1 MQNRILGYLKNSYKR
16 MRRYFLMKRKVFLTV
31 LVVALAFSLAFA
43 TSPAIGKEK
52 VLKWKMTS
60 TWPPSIDLIRADY
73 AFVEAANQLLKG
85 RLQIKFYT
93 GGTLMPSYEVFDAV
107 SKGTVEA
114 AGDWANYWAGKD
126 PVFDTLGSYPM
137 GMTPM
142 DYFVWIYGG
151 EGHKIYEEAYGKF
164 GMMYLV
170 TGVTPM
176 ECGLRSNKPIRSL
189 EDIKGKKIRMS
200 GQTQGKLLKD
210 LGAAHIAMSGQEIYQ
225 ALQKGV
231 IDAAEFCS
239 PSCDWGM
246 GFGEVTKFWAVP
258 GWHQPASVMGVMINK
273 KVWDSLGED
282 LQKDLRLA
290 AKAACV
296 KFFAEQYYDTIEYT
310 QKFVDKGIQIT
321 RYDDAVMDKIQTLV
335 NKHTEATAKNHP
347 LFKKSIKS
355 QMQFKKDFSKWRAM
369 EAPFTFGFNPKAYPN
384 LD

>member
-1 MQNRILGYLKNSYKR
+1 
-16 MRRYFLMKRKVFLTV
+16 MKRKLFFTALA
-31 LVVALAFSLAFA
+31 VALTFSVAFA
-43 TSPAIGKEK
+43 TSPAIGGEK
-52 VLKWKMTS
+52 ILKWRMTS
-60 TWPPSIDLIRADY
+60 TWPPAIDLIRADY
-73 AFVEAANQLLKG
+73 AFVEAANQICKG
-85 RLQIKFYT
+85 RLEIKFFT

-107 SKGTVEA
+107 SKGTVQA
-114 AGDWANYWAGKD
+114 AGDWPNYWAGKD
-126 PVFDTLGSYPM
+126 AVFDTLGSYPM

-151 EGHKIYEEAYGKF
+151 EGQKIYEEAYGKF

-170 TGVTPM
+170 TGITPM
-176 ECGLRSNKPIRSL
+176 ECGLRGNKPIASL

-200 GQTQGKLLKD
+200 GQAQGKLLKD
-210 LGAAHIAMSGQEIYQ
+210 LGAAQVAIAGQEIYQ

-246 GFGEVTKFWAVP
+246 GFGEVTKYWTVP
-258 GWHQPASVMGVMINK
+258 GWHQPSSVMGVMINK
-273 KVWDSLGED
+273 KVWDSLDED

-310 QKFVDKGIQIT
+310 QKFIDKGIQIT
-321 RYDDAVMDKIQTLV
+321 RYDDAVMDKIQTLI
-335 NKHTEATAKNHP
+335 NRHTEETAKNNS

-355 QMQFKKDFSKWRAM
+355 QMKFKKDFAKWRSM
-369 EAPFTFGFNPKAYPN
+369 EAPFSFGFNPKEYPN